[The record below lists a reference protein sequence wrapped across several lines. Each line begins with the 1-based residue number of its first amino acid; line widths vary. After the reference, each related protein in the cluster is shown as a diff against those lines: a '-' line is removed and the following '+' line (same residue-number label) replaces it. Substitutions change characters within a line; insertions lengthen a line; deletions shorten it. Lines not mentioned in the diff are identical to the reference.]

1 MPKSE
6 KSKARQRVKD
16 SFTKK
21 ERAAARKIKGEPN
34 HRMGATAF
42 PTPAGKIYMDD
53 PRPALNA
60 RGHRSEPTHGEDF
73 IEWKMLKKFDEVW
86 DEEKRSKK
94 RSKGGT
100 VRGAGLA
107 RQGVRKAKMR

>member
-16 SFTKK
+16 SFTKE

-34 HRMGATAF
+34 HRMGATGF
-42 PTPAGKIYMDD
+42 TTPAGKIYMDD
-53 PRPALNA
+53 P

-73 IEWKMLKKFDEVW
+73 IEWRMLKKFDKVW

>member
-34 HRMGATAF
+34 LRIGATAF
-42 PTPAGKIYMDD
+42 PTPTGKIYMDY
-53 PRPALNA
+53 PRD
-60 RGHRSEPTHGEDF
+60 HRPEPTHGEDF